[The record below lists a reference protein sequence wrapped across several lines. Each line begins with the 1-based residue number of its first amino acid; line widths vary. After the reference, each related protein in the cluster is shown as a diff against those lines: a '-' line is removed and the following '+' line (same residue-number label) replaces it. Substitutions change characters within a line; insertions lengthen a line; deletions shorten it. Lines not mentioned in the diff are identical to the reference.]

1 MRPFWPRTGGGR
13 HATEMLW
20 DDVASH
26 RIVSGGRL
34 GAAGRAR
41 VRPRRGRGHGG
52 GGGHGW
58 GRGVHLEEW
67 VGGGHGFEAPL
78 GKLGMLLP
86 GERSGAPRSQ
96 VSSDLK
102 AGVNRDHM
110 TSRFTR
116 LLSF

>member
-67 VGGGHGFEAPL
+67 VGGGAWVRGT
-78 GKLGMLLP
+78 P
-86 GERSGAPRSQ
+86 GEAGHATAGGGAVPRGRSSAQ
-96 VSSDLK
+96 I
-102 AGVNRDHM
+102 
-110 TSRFTR
+110 
-116 LLSF
+116 